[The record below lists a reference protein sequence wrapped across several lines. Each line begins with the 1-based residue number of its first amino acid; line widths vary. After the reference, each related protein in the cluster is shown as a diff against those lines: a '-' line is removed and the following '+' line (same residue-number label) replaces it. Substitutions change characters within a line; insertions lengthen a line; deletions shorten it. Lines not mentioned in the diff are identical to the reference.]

1 LKFQRLPC
9 TDGWLSTRRNLRV
22 SIGAFVLLECAT
34 GIVRDPVF
42 VCTMAVCPHSE
53 GMNGLPVRRSVDDL
67 LMVVDE
73 LARPRP
79 GRKSECPWTSEQ
91 TCAAIMPW
99 MRSEVSEVLEALVWY
114 DMAAPEEKERA
125 AKHLTS
131 ELGDL
136 LFDVL
141 LAARLAE
148 RDIPGVSIEAASA
161 AAALKIKGRTPY
173 MPRWK
178 RVEGEV
184 HSEDEA
190 IKLWKAAK
198 MMEPEHRDPWRP
210 AALDRLAKR
219 RGLILNGVAIV
230 IGVSAGLA
238 MIKR

>member
-1 LKFQRLPC
+1 MYQ
-9 TDGWLSTRRNLRV
+9 WLHPPTSVRSGLHGRDPRR
-22 SIGAFVLLECAT
+22 IGAFVLLECVA
-34 GIVRDPVF
+34 GGVRGPVF
-42 VCTMAVCPHSE
+42 VCTMAACPRSD
-53 GMNGLPVRRSVDDL
+53 GMIPARRSVDDL
-67 LMVVDE
+67 LVVVDE

-91 TCAAIMPW
+91 TCGAIIPW
-99 MRSEVSEVLEALVWY
+99 MRSEVSEVLEALAWY

-148 RDIPGVSIEAASA
+148 RDIPGVSIEKASA

-178 RVEGEV
+178 RIEGEV

-190 IKLWKAAK
+190 MKLWKAAK
-198 MMEPEHRDPWRP
+198 MMEPEHRNPWRP

-219 RGLILNGVAIV
+219 RELVLNGVAIV
-230 IGVSAGLA
+230 VGVCAGLA
-238 MIKR
+238 LIKS